1 LLTPE
6 RWSCKE
12 KLLVKWALRQ
22 CQGIICVS
30 KAVAESARGFVS
42 SHKLRV
48 IYNGV
53 PLSPPTLRE
62 NRAPRLL
69 LCVAR
74 LAPEKGIATLIDA
87 MRHLP
92 ENVVLNIAGEG
103 SERARLTQQIQSN
116 GLENRVMLLG
126 EVSKTEIEKRLA
138 QSDIFCQPS
147 LQEGLGIAALEAMA
161 AGLPVVASKVGGLI
175 EVVTQSETGHLV
187 PVGDARAFA
196 HAIASLLKN
205 PLKATQMGA
214 AGRAR
219 VEKHF
224 TREAMLAQT
233 GQFYQ
238 EIVKQRLEG
247 RTTA

>member
-1 LLTPE
+1 
-6 RWSCKE
+6 
-12 KLLVKWALRQ
+12 
-22 CQGIICVS
+22 
-30 KAVAESARGFVS
+30 
-42 SHKLRV
+42 
-48 IYNGV
+48 
-53 PLSPPTLRE
+53 
-62 NRAPRLL
+62 
-69 LCVAR
+69 
-74 LAPEKGIATLIDA
+74 

-126 EVSKTEIEKRLA
+126 EVSKTEIAKRLA

-175 EVVTQSETGHLV
+175 EVVIQSETGLLV

-196 HAIASLLKN
+196 HAIASLLEN

-214 AGRAR
+214 TGRDR
-219 VEKHF
+219 VEKYF

-233 GQFYQ
+233 EQFYQ
-238 EIVKQRLEG
+238 EIVKERLEG
-247 RTTA
+247 RMIA